1 MKLSDILSNPVRMR
15 VAQYLQIHVEAT
27 TKQISEACADI
38 PAPTLYRHI
47 NFLLKEDVLVVKE
60 ERKVRGGLERL
71 LALNEDKWSAKMNA
85 DVADIAYQFLM
96 SLYGSFQRYSELE
109 GRDPAADK
117 LSLRTIILTLTD
129 ESFDSFFKEYRELIA
144 KYNKTEDGGKPRSIS
159 MISAPVIEEDKK

>member
-1 MKLSDILSNPVRMR
+1 M
-15 VAQYLQIHVEAT
+15 QYLQVHGEST

-60 ERKVRGGLERL
+60 ERKVRGSLERL
-71 LALNEDKWSAKMNA
+71 LAFNEDKWSAKTNA
-85 DVADIAYQFLM
+85 DLADVAYQFLM

-109 GRDPAADK
+109 VRDPVADK
-117 LSLRTIILTLTD
+117 LSLRTVILTLTD
-129 ESFDSFFKEYRELIA
+129 ESFDSFLKEYRELLA

-159 MISAPVIEEDKK
+159 MISAPVFEEDKK